1 MKKRSRAP
9 MADLETILAN
19 QRALGKRFIWLLL
32 LPVALSTTLVV
43 MLYVTTT
50 RLTDVEIVAKQ
61 LTVERLFDDDKNYEE
76 AVDQYKQIAEVRQS
90 PAILARLGLLYFQL
104 DPKRNERL
112 AIETLERARILDP
125 NYWLTYR
132 YLNYIYSA
140 QGMAED
146 AIRAGEEGLK
156 HNQFDAKLYNNL
168 AWIYATSDKP
178 LANLERAQQYAER
191 ARQLTG
197 SKYLDVLDTLAEVY
211 YRKGGD
217 ENRRRAL
224 ELLRQADEI
233 APNGVS
239 TYKARIAKLFPSE
252 KL

>member
-1 MKKRSRAP
+1 
-9 MADLETILAN
+9 
-19 QRALGKRFIWLLL
+19 
-32 LPVALSTTLVV
+32 
-43 MLYVTTT
+43 
-50 RLTDVEIVAKQ
+50 
-61 LTVERLFDDDKNYEE
+61 
-76 AVDQYKQIAEVRQS
+76 
-90 PAILARLGLLYFQL
+90 
-104 DPKRNERL
+104 
-112 AIETLERARILDP
+112 
-125 NYWLTYR
+125 
-132 YLNYIYSA
+132 
-140 QGMAED
+140 
-146 AIRAGEEGLK
+146 
-156 HNQFDAKLYNNL
+156 
-168 AWIYATSDKP
+168 
-178 LANLERAQQYAER
+178 LERAQQYAER